1 VIDGAGSA
9 YIQLR
14 AALSGIG
21 LGDVES
27 APDVQ

>member
-1 VIDGAGSA
+1 VIDEAGAA
-9 YIQLR
+9 YIELR

-21 LGDVES
+21 LGDVEG